1 MPGGRSRR
9 SAADPQGLILRG
21 RPTGGPTPVRAGRW
35 KPAVSMANR
44 SEEVPLAPEQIDPD
58 LLRQLDDAA
67 TSGNPVT
74 AVVTLRRTAGSAP
87 DPTVVEELARSAV
100 DRTVRTTGE
109 KPGDVHVMGR
119 LSVAYVSGSEKF
131 VRAFVGQPEV
141 VSAVANRPSTAR
153 GAGATAGA
161 TADAAN
167 GRGSAEDAP
176 GTPVSA
182 PREATGRSNGGTAA
196 LPH

>member
-1 MPGGRSRR
+1 
-9 SAADPQGLILRG
+9 
-21 RPTGGPTPVRAGRW
+21 
-35 KPAVSMANR
+35 
-44 SEEVPLAPEQIDPD
+44 
-58 LLRQLDDAA
+58 
-67 TSGNPVT
+67 
-74 AVVTLRRTAGSAP
+74 
-87 DPTVVEELARSAV
+87 V

-131 VRAFVGQPEV
+131 VRAFVRQPEV

>member
-1 MPGGRSRR
+1 M
-9 SAADPQGLILRG
+9 
-21 RPTGGPTPVRAGRW
+21 RAGRW

-44 SEEVPLAPEQIDPD
+44 SEEVPLASEQIDPD

-74 AVVTLRRTAGSAP
+74 AVVTLRRTAGRAP
-87 DPTVVEELARSAV
+87 DPAVVQELARSAV